1 MSDKT
6 RPIDAAFFEFLERLA
21 QNNDRDWF
29 AEHKAEYQRQ
39 CQAPATALVERLV
52 RPLAKVAPMLKVD
65 PRGHGGSVMRVYR
78 DTRFSPDKTPYKTH
92 VGLALDHAAGGDCQ
106 SVPGAYVHLSP
117 TESFVAVGC
126 WQPPKEPLAAIR
138 ASIDADPAAWKKA
151 TGGKRFRETFT
162 LGGSSLKT
170 APRDYPKDH
179 PMIVDLRRKDFV
191 AISPVTTA
199 QWIDNDAAELIVE
212 KIKAARPFARW
223 LADSVGVPW

>member
-1 MSDKT
+1 MS
-6 RPIDAAFFEFLERLA
+6 R
-21 QNNDRDWF
+21 
-29 AEHKAEYQRQ
+29 
-39 CQAPATALVERLV
+39 
-52 RPLAKVAPMLKVD
+52 
-65 PRGHGGSVMRVYR
+65 R

-92 VGLALDHAAGGDCQ
+92 LGLALDHAAGGDCQ

-138 ASIDADPAAWKKA
+138 ASIDQDPAAWKRA
-151 TGGKRFRETFT
+151 TRGKRFREAFE
-162 LGGSSLKT
+162 LGGTSLKT

-191 AISPVTTA
+191 AVSNVTA
-199 QWIDNDAAELIVE
+199 DQWLQNDAAELIVD

-223 LADSVGVPW
+223 LAEAVGVPW